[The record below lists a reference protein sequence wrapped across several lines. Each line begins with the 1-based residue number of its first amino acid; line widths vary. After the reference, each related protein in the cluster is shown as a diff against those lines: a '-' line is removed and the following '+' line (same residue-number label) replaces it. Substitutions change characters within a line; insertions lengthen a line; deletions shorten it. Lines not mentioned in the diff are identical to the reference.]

1 MANDDYSPDIAPIDC
16 AMELLSDIEEAN
28 ETPIL
33 DLFQTSYIRLALMLC
48 PGVKTIIPSPNVIYY
63 EIEAVAASDISIAA
77 TGNPEA
83 YDMLSEICPA
93 NIYMGQAIP
102 KEIRAICSQLVCGQ
116 FKPPSRR
123 GPKAA
128 DSPPVL
134 RRTSTR
140 QSCPLGLGRASGRVS
155 EVLDGVYGVNVTFFM
170 YPAPVRYVAHNGLA
184 CDFESHC
191 RIGDKGSYRR
201 RARDQARRGGRDR
214 AIGCFLMKEGPTIV
228 RGWRVP
234 SGWTRWN

>member
-93 NIYMGQAIP
+93 NIYTGQAIP
-102 KEIRAICSQLVCGQ
+102 KEMRAICSQLVCGQ

-123 GPKAA
+123 DCECKFVLHSTGPWKPEPFGIEDFATQCA
-128 DSPPVL
+128 VEAFVMNVL
-134 RRTSTR
+134 PRRSR
-140 QSCPLGLGRASGRVS
+140 VDLDRLGLR
-155 EVLDGVYGVNVTFFM
+155 FW
-170 YPAPVRYVAHNGLA
+170 
-184 CDFESHC
+184 
-191 RIGDKGSYRR
+191 GSLP
-201 RARDQARRGGRDR
+201 D
-214 AIGCFLMKEGPTIV
+214 
-228 RGWRVP
+228 W
-234 SGWTRWN
+234 